1 MESGKIRFDT
11 GQYEEAV
18 NGLRQAQEQFKQ
30 FKETVSQSPK
40 NMEDVAKSIKSIGDA
55 AQKCGLGTLHQF
67 FRPLKLGAWRQMPDS
82 SLWR

>member
-1 MESGKIRFDT
+1 MERYGFVT

-40 NMEDVAKSIKSIGDA
+40 NMEDVAKSIKSIGMQHRNVD
-55 AQKCGLGTLHQF
+55 LEPFL
-67 FRPLKLGAWRQMPDS
+67 LY
-82 SLWR
+82 